1 MEQKFIINFMYDR
14 EKYQIVI
21 DYFVYILN
29 NNFLLALT
37 YFSQNTGY
45 SYDYTGIN
53 FAYDEESKKLIVL
66 FYDFDYEIYID
77 VTVFINVLKLASEVY
92 IEYNPNY
99 KEEVFKLFEQTCKNL
114 ISVRW
119 GIYEKNW

>member
-1 MEQKFIINFMYDR
+1 MAPCAYKDGNGC
-14 EKYQIVI
+14 
-21 DYFVYILN
+21 LN
-29 NNFLLALT
+29 QSLT

-114 ISVRW
+114 ISVKW